1 MKAYSIDLRTKIV
14 EPVKKGVSKGETARR
29 FGVNRSIRSTVTL
42 QRLNQSG
49 SLAPKRR
56 LGQPPKLDERAMLL
70 LEEDIKA
77 RPWATHSQRSEFLYG
92 IGAVRVSEATI
103 YRSIKRLRHSRKKD
117 QHEQAKVTSG

>member
-14 EPVKKGVSKGETARR
+14 ESVKKGVSKRETARR
-29 FGVNRSIRSTVTL
+29 FGVNRSTVHRYL
-42 QRLNQSG
+42 KRINQSG

-56 LGQPPKLDERAMLL
+56 LGPPPKLDERAMLL

-92 IGAVRVSEATI
+92 VCAIRVSEATVC
-103 YRSIKRLRHSRKKD
+103 RSIKRLGHSRKKD
-117 QHEQAKVTSG
+117 PHEQAKVTSG

>member
-1 MKAYSIDLRTKIV
+1 MKADSLDLRKKIV
-14 EPVKKGVSKGETARR
+14 ESVKKGVSKSETARR
-29 FGVNRSIRSTVTL
+29 FGVNRSTL
-42 QRLNQSG
+42 NRYLKRLNQSG
-49 SLAPKRR
+49 SPAPKRR

-92 IGAVRVSEATI
+92 VCAVRVSEATVC
-103 YRSIKRLRHSRKKD
+103 RSIKRLVHSREKD